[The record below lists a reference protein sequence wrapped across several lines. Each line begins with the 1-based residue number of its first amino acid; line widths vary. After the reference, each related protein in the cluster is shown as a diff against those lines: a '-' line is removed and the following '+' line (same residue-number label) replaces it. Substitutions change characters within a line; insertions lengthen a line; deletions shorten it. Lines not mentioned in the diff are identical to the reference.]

1 MFFGDAGMKPFKLVS
16 HSLICA
22 TLLALMAAT
31 ATAQPSASRPDP
43 PKRDDAHRVGLVT
56 PRVTLL
62 GGGGS
67 VPRETNSLRQN
78 ISSFLT
84 GPRIGTIDIRAKLD
98 SLALEECKER
108 GCDYVLYVSLTRK
121 RQPAPRGTG
130 SSFGGGTK
138 AGDEFTFEYKVVPTN
153 GKQAAV
159 EKTLKGIAGA
169 DGQDVVTPMIE
180 TVAQVVVEL
189 AREAK
194 PVASVTTTEPKVNSE
209 PVVQPKPNTPAE
221 TPTKPAPTGYGS
233 LSATPKSSSTN
244 RTNDPPKG
252 EGVIRIGIVTPRVN
266 SAGGGLSGNSEAS
279 SLRATFSSFLAG
291 SNIETIDLKARLDGL
306 ALTEAQ
312 RRQCDFVLY
321 STLIRKRSSSSTG
334 GGPLNSIMGNVGGGG
349 SKVPGSKTA
358 QDIASEASRVSG
370 ALAGFARANDEVTFE
385 YKLVTSVGGR
395 PVAAKATKQKVKKD
409 GEDVL
414 TPMIESAAQ
423 AIVDVTI
430 KN

>member
-1 MFFGDAGMKPFKLVS
+1 MKPFRLIS
-16 HSLICA
+16 HSLTCA

-31 ATAQPSASRPDP
+31 AIAQPAAGRSDP
-43 PKRDDAHRVGLVT
+43 PKREGAHRVGLVT

-67 VPRETNSLRQN
+67 VPQETNSLRQN

-108 GCDYVLYVSLTRK
+108 ACDYVLYVSLTRK

-130 SSFGGGTK
+130 NSYGGGTK

-153 GKQAAV
+153 EKQAAV
-159 EKTLKGIAGA
+159 EKTLKATVAA

-189 AREAK
+189 ARDAK
-194 PVASVTTTEPKVNSE
+194 PVASPVSVAAPEPKVNPQP
-209 PVVQPKPNTPAE
+209 PVQSKMDTPAE
-221 TPTKPAPTGYGS
+221 SPNPRPPTGYGS
-233 LSATPKSSSTN
+233 LSATPKSSTSS
-244 RTNDPPKG
+244 RTNDPPKA
-252 EGVIRIGIVTPRVN
+252 EGVIRIGIVTPRVT
-266 SAGGGLSGNSEAS
+266 SAGGGRSGNSEAS
-279 SLRATFSSFLAG
+279 SLRETFSSFLAG
-291 SNIETIDLKARLDGL
+291 SNIETIDLKARLEGL
-306 ALTEAQ
+306 ALTEAH
-312 RRQCDFVLY
+312 RRECDFVLY
-321 STLIRKRSSSSTG
+321 TTLIRKRSSPSSG
-334 GGPLNSIMGNVGGGG
+334 GGPLNSIMGGGVG
-349 SKVPGSKTA
+349 SKVPGSRTA
-358 QDIASEASRVSG
+358 QDIASEAGRVSG
-370 ALAGFARANDEVTFE
+370 VLAGFARANDEITFE

-409 GEDVL
+409 NEDVL

-430 KN
+430 KPSGSPVP

>member
-1 MFFGDAGMKPFKLVS
+1 MKFFRLVS
-16 HSLICA
+16 HSLTCA
-22 TLLALMAAT
+22 TLLALIAAT
-31 ATAQPSASRPDP
+31 ATAQPSTGRPDP
-43 PKRDDAHRVGLVT
+43 PKRNDAHRVGLVT

-67 VPRETNSLRQN
+67 VPQETNSLRQN

-130 SSFGGGTK
+130 ASFGGGTK

-153 GKQAAV
+153 GKQTAV
-159 EKTLKGIAGA
+159 ENTLKASAGA

-180 TVAQVVVEL
+180 TVAQVIVEL

-194 PVASVTTTEPKVNSE
+194 PVASVVTSEPKVNSE
-209 PVVQPKPNTPAE
+209 PLGQPGTNTPAE
-221 TPTKPAPTGYGS
+221 TSNRPAPTGYGS
-233 LSATPKSSSTN
+233 LSATPKSSNTN

-266 SAGGGLSGNSEAS
+266 SVGGGVSGNSEAS

-291 SNIETIDLKARLDGL
+291 ANIETIDLKARLEGL

-321 STLIRKRSSSSTG
+321 TTLIRKRNSSSG
-334 GGPLNSIMGNVGGGG
+334 RGGPLNSIMGNVGGGG
-349 SKVPGSKTA
+349 AGSKVPGSQTV
-358 QDIASEASRVSG
+358 QDIASEANRVSG
-370 ALAGFARANDEVTFE
+370 ALAGFVRANDEITFE

-395 PVAAKATKQKVKKD
+395 PVAAKTTKEKVKKD
-409 GEDVL
+409 NEDVL

-423 AIVDVTI
+423 TIVDATI

>member
-1 MFFGDAGMKPFKLVS
+1 MQEMKPFRLIS
-16 HSLICA
+16 YSLTCA
-22 TLLALMAAT
+22 ALLALMVAT
-31 ATAQPSASRPDP
+31 AIAQPAGRSDP

-67 VPRETNSLRQN
+67 VPQETNSLRQN

-108 GCDYVLYVSLTRK
+108 ACDYVLYVSVTRK
-121 RQPAPRGTG
+121 RQPAPRGTRN
-130 SSFGGGTK
+130 SYGGGTK

-153 GKQAAV
+153 EKQAAV
-159 EKTLKGIAGA
+159 EKTLKATVAA

-189 AREAK
+189 ARDAK
-194 PVASVTTTEPKVNSE
+194 PVASVAAPEPKPNPE
-209 PVVQPKPNTPAE
+209 PVVQPKTDTPAE
-221 TPTKPAPTGYGS
+221 TPNRPAPTGYGS
-233 LSATPKSSSTN
+233 LSATPKSSSTSP
-244 RTNDPPKG
+244 TSDPPKA

-266 SAGGGLSGNSEAS
+266 AVGGGRSGNSEAS
-279 SLRATFSSFLAG
+279 SLRETFSSFLAG

-321 STLIRKRSSSSTG
+321 TTLIRKRNSSSGG
-334 GGPLNSIMGNVGGGG
+334 GGPLNSIMGGVGGGGGAG
-349 SKVPGSKTA
+349 SKVPGSRTV
-358 QDIASEASRVSG
+358 QDIASEAGRVSG
-370 ALAGFARANDEVTFE
+370 ALAGFARANDEITFE

-395 PVAAKATKQKVKKD
+395 PVAAKTTKEKVKKD
-409 GEDVL
+409 NEDVL